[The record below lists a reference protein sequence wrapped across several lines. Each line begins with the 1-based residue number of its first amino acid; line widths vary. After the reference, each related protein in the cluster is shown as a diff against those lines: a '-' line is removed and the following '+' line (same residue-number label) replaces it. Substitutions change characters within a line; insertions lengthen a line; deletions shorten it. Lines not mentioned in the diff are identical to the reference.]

1 MAMTRV
7 CEVAIEALGDD
18 FAQVSGVWLEGT
30 RVAAHLEKA
39 GRIWAFAAPDGDAA
53 AALLAELP
61 CGDDERVIGIAPGAQ
76 MGWMRAERAKVFAL
90 LGEPPEES
98 AVVGLAM
105 AIPAPDCAACR
116 GDGIC
121 GGCGT
126 IADA

>member
-1 MAMTRV
+1 MAVTKVR
-7 CEVAIEALGDD
+7 EVAIEALGDD
-18 FAQVSGVWLEGT
+18 FAQVSDVWLEGT
-30 RVAAHLEKA
+30 RVAAHLAKS
-39 GRIWAFAAPDGDAA
+39 GRVWAFAAADADTA

-61 CGDDERVIGIAPGAQ
+61 CEADERVIGIAPGAQ
-76 MGWMRAERAKVFAL
+76 IGWMRAERAKVFAL
-90 LGEPPEES
+90 LGEPPEEN

-105 AIPAPDCAACR
+105 TIPAPDCAACQ